1 MKPFLLLAIRAEDA
15 AADNEYESFLA
26 YTGLDERDLR
36 RVRLERRPLG
46 NVDLQEWS
54 GILLGG
60 GPFNSSDPEDSK
72 SPVQRR
78 VEADLRGLLDQVIS
92 ADFPFLGACYGIGT
106 LGLHQG
112 AVVDRRYAEPIGTI
126 PVTLTGEGR
135 RDTLLRGLP
144 ATFDAFAGHKEA
156 ISRLPHHA
164 VLLASSPACPV
175 QAFRIGSHV
184 YATQFHPELDA
195 AGLCIRIDVYKN
207 AGYFDPAEAGELMAM
222 ARRSSVTHPPE
233 ILRRFVRR
241 YADSWPAQ
249 AGARPLPPPAVAP
262 PVVRPAGRDD
272 ATGRLVA
279 YSAEL
284 ISLMPSGQGDSAH
297 S

>member
-1 MKPFLLLAIRAEDA
+1 VKPFLLLAIRAEDA

-26 YTGLDERDLR
+26 YTGLDEKDLR

-60 GPFNSSDPEDSK
+60 GLFNASDPEDSK

-78 VEADLRGLLDQVIS
+78 VEVDLRGLLDQVIS
-92 ADFPFLGACYGIGT
+92 ADFPFLGACYGIGA
-106 LGLHQG
+106 LGRHQG
-112 AVVDRRYAEPIGTI
+112 AVVDRRYAEQIGTV
-126 PVTLTGEGR
+126 PVTLTDAGR
-135 RDTLLRGLP
+135 RDPLLRGLP
-144 ATFDAFAGHKEA
+144 ATFDAFVGHKEA
-156 ISRLPHHA
+156 ISWLPHHA

-175 QAFRIGSHV
+175 QAFRIGSRV

-195 AGLCIRIDVYKN
+195 AGLCTRIDVYKN
-207 AGYFDPAEAGELMAM
+207 AGYFDPAQAGELMALG
-222 ARRSSVTHPPE
+222 RRSSVTHPPE
-233 ILRRFVRR
+233 ILRRFSRR
-241 YADSWPAQ
+241 YVDSWPAQ
-249 AGARPLPPPAVAP
+249 AEAQPLPSPAVSP
-262 PVVRPAGRDD
+262 RSSSRPDTDG
-272 ATGRLVA
+272 ATGAVA

-284 ISLMPSGQGDSAH
+284 ISLMPGGQRDYAH